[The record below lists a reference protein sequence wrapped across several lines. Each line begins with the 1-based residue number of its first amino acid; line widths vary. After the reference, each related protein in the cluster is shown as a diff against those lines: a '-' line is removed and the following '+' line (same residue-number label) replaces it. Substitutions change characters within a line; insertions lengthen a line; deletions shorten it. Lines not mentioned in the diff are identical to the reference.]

1 MRRYRNISL
10 TPIGKRYGCFLVW
23 RDNVLKQFF
32 RTLDAGA
39 GVDEQVEGI
48 EHYITPHT
56 MSLISGLLNYFK
68 AHPERLEELRA
79 TRNDS
84 DYPLCEDLGRLRAW
98 EFRHNRDDA

>member
-1 MRRYRNISL
+1 M
-10 TPIGKRYGCFLVW
+10 
-23 RDNVLKQFF
+23 LKQFF

-56 MSLISGLLNYFK
+56 MSLIRPSELLK